1 MAATQI
7 NRKHS
12 MRRKRVLIV
21 DDDPVFVKLLQT
33 DLHVA
38 GYEALSAKDGYKGI
52 EVARKERP
60 DLIIMDIMM
69 PGMDGHRTSE
79 LIKES
84 HLTADIPI
92 IYVTAKD
99 GLLDEEL
106 AMELG
111 ADFYLK
117 KPYEPDILLSVIQQT
132 LQTKEA
138 GRS

>member
-1 MAATQI
+1 MQ
-7 NRKHS
+7 K
-12 MRRKRVLIV
+12 KRVLIV
-21 DDDPVFVKLLQT
+21 DDDPVFVRLLQT

-52 EVARKERP
+52 EAAQKELP

-79 LIKES
+79 LIKKS

-111 ADFYLK
+111 ADYYLK
-117 KPYEPDILLSVIQQT
+117 KPYEPDILLSVIQKT
-132 LQTKEA
+132 LQTKKA
-138 GRS
+138 DRA

>member
-1 MAATQI
+1 M
-7 NRKHS
+7 NREEGMPK
-12 MRRKRVLIV
+12 KRVLIV
-21 DDDPVFVKLLQT
+21 DDDPVFVRLLET

-52 EVARKERP
+52 KAAQKEQP

-69 PGMDGHRTSE
+69 PGIDGHRTSE
-79 LIKES
+79 LIKKS
-84 HLTADIPI
+84 DLTADIPI

-106 AMELG
+106 AMEMG

-117 KPYEPDILLSVIQQT
+117 KPYEPDILLSVIQES
-132 LQTKEA
+132 LLAKEEDRA
-138 GRS
+138 QSP